1 MRELFSVFVRK
12 KVTFTEN
19 ITFEDA
25 GDWGEL
31 WTPNLAQM
39 FLIEFYGMLQNF
51 RVTVFTIFELLRENQ
66 LVVGGKITSPPPTH
80 THTPRLGLR
89 IRLFFQKKL
98 QQILIISSS
107 RKILTNWKMS
117 PIL

>member
-66 LVVGGKITSPPPTH
+66 LVVGGKITPPPPH
-80 THTPRLGLR
+80 THTQ
-89 IRLFFQKKL
+89 IRVKNTI
-98 QQILIISSS
+98 ILSKEITANFNHI
-107 RKILTNWKMS
+107 ILT
-117 PIL
+117 

>member
-80 THTPRLGLR
+80 THTHTQ
-89 IRLFFQKKL
+89 IRVKNTI
-98 QQILIISSS
+98 ILSKEITANFNHI
-107 RKILTNWKMS
+107 ILT
-117 PIL
+117 

>member
-39 FLIEFYGMLQNF
+39 FLIEFYEMLQNF

-66 LVVGGKITSPPPTH
+66 LVVGGKITSPPHTH
-80 THTPRLGLR
+80 THTQ
-89 IRLFFQKKL
+89 IRVKNTI
-98 QQILIISSS
+98 ILSKEITANFNHI
-107 RKILTNWKMS
+107 ILT
-117 PIL
+117 

>member
-66 LVVGGKITSPPPTH
+66 LVVGGKITFPPPPH
-80 THTPRLGLR
+80 THTQ
-89 IRLFFQKKL
+89 IRVKNTI
-98 QQILIISSS
+98 ILSKEITANFNHI
-107 RKILTNWKMS
+107 ILT
-117 PIL
+117 

>member
-51 RVTVFTIFELLRENQ
+51 RVTVFTIFDLLRENQ

-80 THTPRLGLR
+80 THTQ
-89 IRLFFQKKL
+89 IRVKNTI
-98 QQILIISSS
+98 ILSKEITANFNHI
-107 RKILTNWKMS
+107 ILT
-117 PIL
+117 

>member
-1 MRELFSVFVRK
+1 MRELFSVFIRK

-66 LVVGGKITSPPPTH
+66 LVVGGKITSSPPHTH
-80 THTPRLGLR
+80 THTQ
-89 IRLFFQKKL
+89 IRVRNTI
-98 QQILIISSS
+98 ILSKEITANFNHI
-107 RKILTNWKMS
+107 ILT
-117 PIL
+117 

>member
-66 LVVGGKITSPPPTH
+66 LVVGGKFTSPPTTH
-80 THTPRLGLR
+80 THTQ
-89 IRLFFQKKL
+89 IRVKNTI
-98 QQILIISSS
+98 ILSKEITANFSDI
-107 RKILTNWKMS
+107 ILT
-117 PIL
+117 

>member
-1 MRELFSVFVRK
+1 MRKLFSVFVRK

-19 ITFEDA
+19 ITFEDS

-51 RVTVFTIFELLRENQ
+51 RVTAFTVFELLRENQ
-66 LVVGGKITSPPPTH
+66 LVVGGKITSPH

-98 QQILIISSS
+98 QQISIISSS